1 MEMTYDTNIDEFICS
16 WKESCI
22 EMVKEL
28 RPDLIIA
35 DIFSCGIGADK
46 LGIPYIINAALPLA
60 SFNEFGFV
68 RALEMKRANNCCGCI
83 CVF

>member
-16 WKESCI
+16 WKENCI

-46 LGIPYIINAALPLA
+46 
-60 SFNEFGFV
+60 
-68 RALEMKRANNCCGCI
+68 
-83 CVF
+83 